1 MWAPQAYW
9 QQLGCVCVRHDQR
22 RFPINVPPG
31 FPLPVVLLPA
41 PATVLSEVSGPVQPS
56 QCTTP
61 HSAEVGW
68 TAPRI
73 RQAMSF
79 AGVWNLEATLTEQD
93 VKTAI
98 FGIGFDP
105 KQVSKATCVEGAFCV
120 TFADLQSGLALAV
133 ALDDLDP
140 KHDIFK
146 DSNGGVRACVWP
158 RPSSGVY
165 ADFFH
170 EMPPD
175 LEVFVAR
182 QAASQIAEGSVRFQ

>member
-1 MWAPQAYW
+1 
-9 QQLGCVCVRHDQR
+9 
-22 RFPINVPPG
+22 
-31 FPLPVVLLPA
+31 
-41 PATVLSEVSGPVQPS
+41 
-56 QCTTP
+56 
-61 HSAEVGW
+61 
-68 TAPRI
+68 
-73 RQAMSF
+73 MSF

-98 FGIGFDP
+98 FGIGFEP

-182 QAASQIAEGSVRFQ
+182 QAASQTAQG

>member
-98 FGIGFDP
+98 FGIGFEPMRLSTMAMADP
-105 KQVSKATCVEGAFCV
+105 NPRRALVALTRSP
-120 TFADLQSGLALAV
+120 LAV
-133 ALDDLDP
+133 LFR
-140 KHDIFK
+140 H
-146 DSNGGVRACVWP
+146 G
-158 RPSSGVY
+158 
-165 ADFFH
+165 
-170 EMPPD
+170 
-175 LEVFVAR
+175 
-182 QAASQIAEGSVRFQ
+182 

>member
-1 MWAPQAYW
+1 
-9 QQLGCVCVRHDQR
+9 
-22 RFPINVPPG
+22 
-31 FPLPVVLLPA
+31 
-41 PATVLSEVSGPVQPS
+41 
-56 QCTTP
+56 
-61 HSAEVGW
+61 
-68 TAPRI
+68 
-73 RQAMSF
+73 MSF

-158 RPSSGVY
+158 RPSSGVF

-182 QAASQIAEGSVRFQ
+182 QAASQIAEGSSRPRRGRCSTLRTEHSKETTKRIVMAMERISCRQDSSPQ